1 MPDENAHPQEGH
13 IPLGWEAIAS
23 FTEQQQGEAEA
34 MRDQFRRNRQ
44 SSCITFTQER
54 YIVWAEKFQSWPPEN
69 SQP

>member
-1 MPDENAHPQEGH
+1 MPDENAHPQESH

-23 FTEQQQGEAEA
+23 FTEQQKGEAEA